1 MIGWLDCSS
10 GVAGD
15 MLLAALVDAGV
26 PLDTMQHAV
35 DAIAPE
41 PVSLR
46 VEEVRRAALRATQ
59 VQVDAVES
67 TTPRTW
73 AQIRDRLDDN
83 QLSADVATRARG
95 AFERLATAE
104 ARVHGG
110 RPEDVHF
117 HEVGA
122 LDAIADVVGTAAGFA
137 ALNLAELHVS
147 PVALGSGSVSTAHGR
162 LPVPAPAV
170 VELLKGQPSY
180 GGGAEIELTT
190 PTGAALVTEFATDWG
205 VQPAMA
211 IRRQG
216 VGAGGRDL
224 ADQPNVLRLIVGEAL
239 HPQPA
244 TLLLETNVDDMDPRL
259 WPPVLTRLLEAG
271 ASDVWL
277 TPIVMKKGRLAHTL
291 SVLVDAPA
299 LAAVRHA
306 VFVETTTIG
315 LRETVVDKRAL
326 DRTERSVE
334 VGGHR
339 VRIKT
344 ATLDGLLV
352 NGQPEYDDVVAAARA
367 AGRPV
372 KAVLA
377 EAAAA
382 ARAAGLAP

>member
-1 MIGWLDCSS
+1 MASARVCMPRGSRGEQPQRSPVGAVIGWLDCSS

-73 AQIRDRLDDN
+73 AQIRDLLDDN
-83 QLSADVATRARG
+83 LLSADVATRARG

-147 PVALGSGSVSTAHGR
+147 PVALGSGTVSTAHGR
-162 LPVPAPAV
+162 LPC
-170 VELLKGQPSY
+170 QP
-180 GGGAEIELTT
+180 
-190 PTGAALVTEFATDWG
+190 
-205 VQPAMA
+205 
-211 IRRQG
+211 
-216 VGAGGRDL
+216 
-224 ADQPNVLRLIVGEAL
+224 
-239 HPQPA
+239 
-244 TLLLETNVDDMDPRL
+244 
-259 WPPVLTRLLEAG
+259 
-271 ASDVWL
+271 
-277 TPIVMKKGRLAHTL
+277 
-291 SVLVDAPA
+291 
-299 LAAVRHA
+299 
-306 VFVETTTIG
+306 
-315 LRETVVDKRAL
+315 
-326 DRTERSVE
+326 
-334 VGGHR
+334 
-339 VRIKT
+339 
-344 ATLDGLLV
+344 
-352 NGQPEYDDVVAAARA
+352 
-367 AGRPV
+367 RPSSNC
-372 KAVLA
+372 
-377 EAAAA
+377 
-382 ARAAGLAP
+382 